1 MINLLQFFQGP
12 EGENSSKR
20 LAGISAT
27 FVALVIAIAT
37 AIHFINTAK
46 DKELID
52 LIETLC
58 LFSAS
63 LLTAGL
69 AEKYLR
75 KYANKDNDNSNN
87 ISN

>member
-1 MINLLQFFQGP
+1 MTNSIKFLQGP

-27 FVALVIAIAT
+27 FVALVIAIVT

-75 KYANKDNDNSNN
+75 KYANKDNNNSNN
-87 ISN
+87 IGD